1 MSDNPVIYATAP
13 PPLTAMITHTHPDDE
28 AARGAAREIVSWF
41 IQAAPIAFNYLLL
54 DFYHIPR
61 QKQQLMSEANFISDL
76 IDLERQ
82 GAQKPDRLLYL
93 LSDSAG
99 GLPPFEIETA
109 PTPLDD
115 RLGAWAFVRWLYQDE
130 WSEISDHVLRLC
142 GAEDSQQRGE
152 IFDRVCGDWPTT
164 V

>member
-1 MSDNPVIYATAP
+1 MSNNPAIYATAP

-93 LSDSAG
+93 LSDGAG
-99 GLPPFEIETA
+99 GLYTA
-109 PTPLDD
+109 
-115 RLGAWAFVRWLYQDE
+115 LYAVMAKRNANLLF
-130 WSEISDHVLRLC
+130 I
-142 GAEDSQQRGE
+142 SQQDTE
-152 IFDRVCGDWPTT
+152 ADHASP
-164 V
+164 